1 MIETAF
7 LGSRQIAKRANLK
20 METTKRLDEE
30 VRKHAQRLKEDGV
43 EAMHGLFDVTAQRL
57 VRLAVTI
64 TRNQH
69 DAEDAVQAALLRV
82 ANEPSLLAGANYPWA
97 YLLRM
102 VRNEA
107 LLVLRRKKRACPLA
121 NLSDLTTYC
130 SVDQAEQEEQ
140 FRVIW
145 KALRKLPAAQSEV
158 VVLKI
163 WEELTFAEIGSVLQI
178 SPSTAASR
186 YRYALEK
193 LARKLKPMRPS
204 IANQDS
210 ETQGVSG

>member
-1 MIETAF
+1 M
-7 LGSRQIAKRANLK
+7 
-20 METTKRLDEE
+20 TTVSLSEN
-30 VRKHAQRLKEDGV
+30 VRICAQRINESGV
-43 EAMHGLFDVTAQRL
+43 SALSGLYDLTSQRL

-69 DAEDAVQAALLRV
+69 DAEDAVQTALLRV
-82 ANEPSLLAGANYPWA
+82 ADEPNLLSRADQPWP

-107 LLVLRRKKRACPLA
+107 LLILRRRKKAFTLT
-121 NLSDLTTYC
+121 SITDLVTQRY
-130 SVDQAEQEEQ
+130 VDQAEQEEEFQ
-140 FRVIW
+140 QVW
-145 KALRKLPAAQSEV
+145 KALRKLPVEQSEV

-163 WEELTFAEIGSVLQI
+163 WEELTFLQISRVLEI

-193 LARKLKPMRPS
+193 LARKLHKISFSPS
-204 IANQDS
+204 SDS
-210 ETQGVSG
+210 DTAVASSHSQSEAAI

>member
-1 MIETAF
+1 MESNSLSENVRIC
-7 LGSRQIAKRANLK
+7 AKRIN
-20 METTKRLDEE
+20 ES
-30 VRKHAQRLKEDGV
+30 GV
-43 EAMHGLFDVTAQRL
+43 SALSGLYDLTSQRL

-69 DAEDAVQAALLRV
+69 DAEDAVQTALLRV
-82 ANEPSLLAGANYPWA
+82 ADEPKLLSRADQPWP

-107 LLVLRRKKRACPLA
+107 LLILRRKRRAFNLA
-121 NLSDLTTYC
+121 TIADLVTHRM
-130 SVDQAEQEEQ
+130 VDQAEQEEEYQ
-140 FRVIW
+140 AVW
-145 KALRKLPAAQSEV
+145 KALRKLPTEQSEV

-163 WEELTFAEIGSVLQI
+163 WEGLTFLQISQVLEI

-193 LARKLKPMRPS
+193 LARKLHKIS
-204 IANQDS
+204 VSDSHANDS
-210 ETQGVSG
+210 RASAMEVR